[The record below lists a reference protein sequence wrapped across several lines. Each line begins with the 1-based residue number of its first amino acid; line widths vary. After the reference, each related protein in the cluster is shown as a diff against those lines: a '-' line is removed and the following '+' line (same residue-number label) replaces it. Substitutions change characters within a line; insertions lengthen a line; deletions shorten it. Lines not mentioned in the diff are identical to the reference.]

1 MPVELE
7 IAVAFEQQQEMG
19 VGKRTQESL
28 MIDSQCKHM
37 REDWM
42 EVKENKGT
50 SSSLSS
56 IY

>member
-28 MIDSQCKHM
+28 VIDSQCKHM